1 MTDQINSKFGRREF
15 LGAAAM
21 AGFTILRPQTV
32 RGATANS
39 QVRFGIL
46 GCGGRG
52 TAVGT
57 GFVENTGARVIALAD
72 LFPDQLEKGR
82 KHFDDLQAG
91 MGYTPI
97 DASQLF
103 KGPNAYQELVASK
116 EVDFILITTPP
127 YFHPH
132 HLETVVAAGKHVY
145 CEKPVAIDVP
155 GAHHVIHI
163 GESVQGKLSLAVGFQ
178 IRMAPPMVE
187 LTQRIHDGALGKIA
201 SGLAYYYCAHIDRPE
216 WPDASPEEKR
226 LRNWV
231 WDREISGDII
241 VEQNIH
247 VIDMCN
253 WMLQGH
259 PVKAEGF
266 CGRKVRTD
274 SGDCKDN
281 FNVVFTYPDDV
292 QISFGSGQFGHPTFD
307 AAVQL
312 YGAEG
317 SSTAHYDWHVNIAG
331 KNAWDAGLKP
341 SGVEEF
347 SVAGKFRGALD
358 QADSEKQKAFVAS
371 ITSGQFLNQA
381 ALGAES
387 AMSAMLGRNAAYAGK
402 PITWEELQKSKEVF
416 NPKIDITKFA

>member
-1 MTDQINSKFGRREF
+1 
-15 LGAAAM
+15 
-21 AGFTILRPQTV
+21 
-32 RGATANS
+32 
-39 QVRFGIL
+39 
-46 GCGGRG
+46 
-52 TAVGT
+52 
-57 GFVENTGARVIALAD
+57 
-72 LFPDQLEKGR
+72 
-82 KHFDDLQAG
+82 
-91 MGYTPI
+91 
-97 DASQLF
+97 
-103 KGPNAYQELVASK
+103 
-116 EVDFILITTPP
+116 
-127 YFHPH
+127 
-132 HLETVVAAGKHVY
+132 
-145 CEKPVAIDVP
+145 
-155 GAHHVIHI
+155 
-163 GESVQGKLSLAVGFQ
+163 
-178 IRMAPPMVE
+178 
-187 LTQRIHDGALGKIA
+187 
-201 SGLAYYYCAHIDRPE
+201 
-216 WPDASPEEKR
+216 
-226 LRNWV
+226 V

-259 PVKAEGF
+259 PVKAEGI
-266 CGRKVRTD
+266 CARKVRTD

-312 YGAEG
+312 YGSEG
-317 SSTAHYDWHVNIAG
+317 SSSAHYDWHVNIAG

-341 SGVEEF
+341 SGAEEF

-387 AMSAMLGRNAAYAGK
+387 AMSAMLGRTAGYTGK
-402 PITWEELQKSKEVF
+402 PITWEALQKSKEVL